1 MLRIGKLTG
10 KVYDENTELSSIGE
24 CCVMVREEN
33 LDEELKRWKRRKMAE
48 TISDCDECRGCPEYQ
63 RES

>member
-10 KVYDENTELSSIGE
+10 NVYDENTELSSIRE
-24 CCVMVREEN
+24 CCVMVRKEN
-33 LDEELKRWKRRKMAE
+33 LDEELKRWKMAR
-48 TISDCDECRGCPEYQ
+48 INSDCDKCRGCPEYQ

>member
-10 KVYDENTELSSIGE
+10 KVYDENVDVSSIGE
-24 CCVMVREEN
+24 CCVMVKKED
-33 LDEELKRWKRRKMAE
+33 LDKELTRWK
-48 TISDCDECRGCPEYQ
+48 ISNALGGCELCRGCPEYW